1 MEPMAPPAAKRR
13 PMAEINVVPY
23 IDVMLVLLI
32 IFMVTAPMLVQSVP
46 VNLPDVDATPT
57 EIEPDD
63 STIIVSVNE
72 RGIYF
77 IERDEGQPTAMTLG
91 EIQDYAQKIIG
102 AVPETR
108 LMIRGDEAVPYG
120 KVVALMGG
128 LQSVGINNVGLITEA
143 PDPEA
148 RR

>member
-1 MEPMAPPAAKRR
+1 MEPMAPPAQKRR

-46 VNLPDVDATPT
+46 VNLPAVDSTPT

-63 STIIVSVNE
+63 STIIISVDA
-72 RGIYF
+72 RGLYF
-77 IERDEGQPTAMTLG
+77 IERGEEQPRAMALADV
-91 EIQDYAQKIIG
+91 QDYARKIT
-102 AVPETR
+102 AQVPATK
-108 LMIRGDEAVPYG
+108 LLIRGDENVPYG
-120 KVVALMGG
+120 KVVVLMGS
-128 LQSVGINNVGLITEA
+128 LQSIGVNNIGLITEA

-148 RR
+148 SR

>member
-1 MEPMAPPAAKRR
+1 MEPMPAPGAKRR

-63 STIIVSVNE
+63 STIIISVNE
-72 RGIYF
+72 RGVYF
-77 IERDEGQPTAMTLG
+77 IERDEGRPTAMTLK
-91 EIQDYAQKIIG
+91 EITEYSAKIRS

-108 LMIRGDEAVPYG
+108 VMIRGDESVAYG
-120 KVVALMGG
+120 KVVALMGA
-128 LQSVGINNVGLITEA
+128 LQATGINDVGLITEA

-148 RR
+148 GR